1 MEQTKKKSEISQDVL
16 GLRVARGESVFVV
29 SDNEK
34 HLESLLKGLK
44 ERAEDSCAVTGK
56 TVKTKVC
63 DMSEDAT
70 IWGFFEDEQ
79 WLIGFRNMD
88 SVEDMKMWLQAFTE
102 VTGIYVFRDGEC
114 FSHIE
119 RNMLLPNEGE
129 KQEEQEDFLLT
140 EEETRQFVATS
151 VKTDGTAILIAD
163 KIAHTHKL
171 VGEILSQ
178 EFFSGN
184 ALFGD
189 KHVVH
194 ALTKEYRLKTDAY
207 ENKKSVRD
215 TKSTLMGTREKKPV
229 HILNAKAEHLETLL
243 DMNNV
248 LAGGSVITISK
259 REFSRVQKRSIE
271 EITSASVTGATMH
284 PWVLGLTS
292 ALLVGVG
299 ATGSITSLTTIVE
312 EMEKANG

>member
-1 MEQTKKKSEISQDVL
+1 MGQTYKKSEISQDVL
-16 GLRVARGESVFVV
+16 GLRVAQGESVFVV
-29 SDNEK
+29 SDAEG
-34 HLESLLKGLK
+34 HLESLLKEL
-44 ERAEDSCAVTGK
+44 EVRADKSRSVTGK

-79 WLIGFRNMD
+79 WIIGFRNMD
-88 SVEDMKMWLQAFTE
+88 SVEDMRNWLQAFTE
-102 VTGIYVFRDGEC
+102 VTGVFVFRDGEC
-114 FSHIE
+114 FSIIE
-119 RNMLLPNEGE
+119 RSMLLPEEGE
-129 KQEEQEDFLLT
+129 KKEKREDFLLT

-163 KIAHTHKL
+163 KVAHTHDL

-178 EFFSGN
+178 EFFSGD

-194 ALTKEYRLKTDAY
+194 ALTKEYGLKTDAY
-207 ENKKSVRD
+207 ENKKSMRD
-215 TKSTLMGTREKKPV
+215 TKYAVMGTREMKPV
-229 HILNAKAEHLETLL
+229 HILNVKAEHLEALL

-259 REFSRVQKRSIE
+259 REFSRVQERSIR
-271 EITSASVTGATMH
+271 EITDASTTGASVH

-292 ALLVGVG
+292 SLLVGVG
-299 ATGSITSLTTIVE
+299 STGNITSLTTITE